1 VVEGGGVG
9 GGERVVFLGGN
20 WASGEMK
27 PVTSR
32 AGMKM
37 EIVDGAKAGT
47 DRSVHAARKCGVLS
61 REMWRLGTE
70 WSVPVFAECGSLR
83 NQFVA
88 AIFKRVRGRAAQH
101 LARCIVKVDTFMT
114 TQLSK
119 WGHSLAL
126 RVPKAAANS
135 AGLREGDKLSVTVEQ
150 EGVLVIRAVRRKYS
164 LDQLVA
170 GITKKNRHDEIDWG
184 RPVGKEVW

>member
-1 VVEGGGVG
+1 
-9 GGERVVFLGGN
+9 
-20 WASGEMK
+20 MD
-27 PVTSR
+27 TSR
-32 AGMKM
+32 R
-37 EIVDGAKAGT
+37 GT
-47 DRSVHAARKCGVLS
+47 WSPPGTMYSQS
-61 REMWRLGTE
+61 RY
-70 WSVPVFAECGSLR
+70 
-83 NQFVA
+83 
-88 AIFKRVRGRAAQH
+88 
-101 LARCIVKVDTFMT
+101 MT

-150 EGVLVIRAVRRKYS
+150 EGVLVLRAVRRKYS

-184 RPVGKEVW
+184 RPSGKEVW